1 MDSVT
6 ALPQSRPL
14 TALDLDALR
23 EVEDGHRYE
32 LIDGSL
38 IVTPAAVPRH
48 QVLVLALARRLQ
60 DAMSP
65 PLQVLIA
72 PVDVRID
79 DATVLQPDVLV
90 VPRSG
95 VGDRFVRHPVLAVE
109 VLSPSTRSID
119 LTLKKARYER
129 AGCTSYWV
137 VDPVGPSLTAWDLVE
152 GGYLQV
158 AYAVSPDEASLSNP
172 VEVRVPLADLL
183 A

>member
-14 TALDLDALR
+14 TTLDLDGLR

-32 LIDGSL
+32 LIDGCL
-38 IVTPAAVPRH
+38 IVTPAPVPAH
-48 QVLVLALARRLQ
+48 QVVVFALARVLD
-60 DAMSP
+60 DAVTP
-65 PLQVLIA
+65 DLRVLFA

-79 DATVLQPDVLV
+79 EATVLQPDVLV
-90 VPRSG
+90 VPRSE
-95 VGDRFVRHPVLAVE
+95 VGERFVRHPVLAVE

-129 AGCTSYWV
+129 AGCASYWV
-137 VDPVGPSLTAWDLVE
+137 VDPDGPSLTAWDLVE
-152 GGYLQV
+152 DRYVQV
-158 AYAVSPDEASLSNP
+158 AYAVSPDEVSLSNP

-183 A
+183 T

>member
-1 MDSVT
+1 MESMT

-38 IVTPAAVPRH
+38 IVTPAPRPVH
-48 QVLVLALARRLQ
+48 QDVAFALARMLHEAR
-60 DAMSP
+60 SP
-65 PLQVLIA
+65 ELKVFMA

-79 DATVLQPDVLV
+79 DGTVLQPDILV
-90 VPRSG
+90 VPRSE
-95 VGDRFVRHPVLAVE
+95 VGDRFARGPVLAVE
-109 VLSPSTRSID
+109 VLSPSTRAID

-137 VDPVGPSLTAWDLVE
+137 VDPEGPSLSAWELRE
-152 GGYLQV
+152 GRYEQV
-158 AYAVSPDEASLSNP
+158 ADAQAPTNVVLTSPFRVDVS
-172 VEVRVPLADLL
+172 LADLL
-183 A
+183 D